1 MGHLSAGSAK
11 AGRVCPKMPRP
22 RRRVWSSV
30 SSSSSLKT
38 SLPKSLFGYEVI
50 DRLGTGALSTI
61 YAVKD
66 KAGHRFALKHVIPQT
81 EKHLRFVE
89 QLQNEFE
96 VSRHFR
102 HPGLRKCVDLKINK
116 RMFIGG
122 IKEAAL
128 VMEMV
133 NGTPIDQE
141 HPGTLR
147 NIADCFVRAGLAL
160 SALHH
165 LRLVHCDLK
174 PSNIL
179 RSKSGDVKII
189 DFGQTCRIATVKQRV
204 QGTPDFIAPEQVKC
218 KPVGVFTDVFNFGAT
233 LYWALTD
240 RRVPTLITVDRRERS
255 ILKDQDFPKPH
266 EINSSVPQGLSQ
278 IVMAC
283 VRVGPDTRPG
293 SIAEVLKVVEPYAK
307 G

>member
-1 MGHLSAGSAK
+1 M
-11 AGRVCPKMPRP
+11 
-22 RRRVWSSV
+22 
-30 SSSSSLKT
+30 SSSSVKS
-38 SLPKSLFGYEVI
+38 SLPKSIFGYHVLE
-50 DRLGTGALSTI
+50 RLGTGALSTI

-102 HPGLRKCVDLKINK
+102 HPGLRKCIDLKLNK

-128 VMEMV
+128 IMELV

-141 HPGTLR
+141 HPGALR
-147 NIADCFVRAGLAL
+147 QVADCFVRTGQAL

-179 RSKSGDVKII
+179 RAKSGEVKII
-189 DFGQTCRIATVKQRV
+189 DFGQTCPLRTVKQRV

-218 KPVGVFTDVFNFGAT
+218 KPVGFYTDVFNFGAT

-240 RRVPTLITVDRRERS
+240 RRVPTLITVDRRERA

-266 EINSSVPQGLSQ
+266 ELNPSVPKDLSEM
-278 IVMAC
+278 VMAC
-283 VRVGPDTRPG
+283 VRVGTDDRPG
-293 SIAEVLKVVEPYAK
+293 TIAEVLKVVEPYST
-307 G
+307 